1 LSILGSHL
9 TQVHENLMTMYTR
22 PDHFEV
28 SRNVLDSETLRILEA
43 AQFRNFSAV
52 VTVIMK
58 PNAFLSEVD
67 SSITLAQSL
76 KSFELSPSN
85 RDFVFLVCWIRSIE
99 AERPCDV
106 TDVTRWVHSLYE
118 MHQTL

>member
-1 LSILGSHL
+1 
-9 TQVHENLMTMYTR
+9 MTMYTR

-67 SSITLAQSL
+67 SSITLAQCL

-99 AERPCDV
+99 ADV
-106 TDVTRWVHSLYE
+106 T
-118 MHQTL
+118 